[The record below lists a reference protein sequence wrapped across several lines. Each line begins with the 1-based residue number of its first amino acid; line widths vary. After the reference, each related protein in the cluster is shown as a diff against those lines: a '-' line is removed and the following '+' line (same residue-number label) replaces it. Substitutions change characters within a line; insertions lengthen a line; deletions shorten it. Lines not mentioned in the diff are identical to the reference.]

1 MEIKLYVTGSDEH
14 EVNKLLSDVGTFQCE
29 LKAPV
34 DVENPEITVSG
45 NALNAN
51 YAYIASMGRYYYLT
65 PITRNNSIVRYQGK
79 SDPLMSFKGAVL
91 SSPAVVSRNPWHFD
105 LYLPDNKLPIE
116 SRTASAVIKFPQNY
130 FNGANNCYILT
141 TIGG

>member
-51 YAYIASMGRYYYLT
+51 YAYITSMGRYYYLT

-79 SDPLMSFKGAVL
+79 SDPLMSFKSAVL

-130 FNGANNCYILT
+130 FNGTNNCYILT

>member
-1 MEIKLYVTGSDEH
+1 MEIKLYNTGSDEH
-14 EVNKLLSDVGTFQCE
+14 EVNKVLTDVGTFQCE
-29 LKAPV
+29 LKTPV

-79 SDPLMSFKGAVL
+79 SDPLMSFKAAVL
-91 SSPAVVSRNPWHFD
+91 TSPAVIARNPWHFD
-105 LYLPDNKLPIE
+105 MYLPDRKLPIE
-116 SRTASAVIKFPQNY
+116 SRTASAVLKFPNNY
-130 FNGANNCYILT
+130 FSGSNNCYILT

>member
-1 MEIKLYVTGSDEH
+1 MEIKLYVNGSDEH
-14 EVNKLLSDVGTFQCE
+14 EVNKLLSDVGTFQCQ
-29 LKAPV
+29 LKTPV
-34 DVENPEITVSG
+34 DVENPEITISG

-79 SDPLMSFKGAVL
+79 SDPLMSFKSAVL

-130 FNGANNCYILT
+130 FNGTNNCYILT